1 MKALVA
7 ISLLMALA
15 VSAGGCDSKKPEQ
28 IGKATGDYIDTL
40 RRGLQ
45 QAKDM
50 RILPAKQC
58 VDAFHASKHRHPK
71 DLAELRKAYP
81 SLPKPPKG
89 MKYKY
94 DPTTGKIE
102 FVPKQ

>member
-15 VSAGGCDSKKPEQ
+15 IWAGGCDRKKPGQ
-28 IGKATGDYIDTL
+28 GRKTPQGYIDTL

-58 VDAFHASKHRHPK
+58 VDAFHASNHRHPK